1 MALNKKDLVFGILYI
16 VLAKQLHLWFANK
29 GVGVQFINHY
39 PGNCRIVPGIQC
51 GSEKISVTKD
61 GLAFITNGLRMGSN
75 CNPDF
80 LKGGI
85 YLFDFGFP
93 DKNANKLAIK
103 NVSDEF
109 LHSFD
114 PHGMDTFIDKET
126 NVLKLFVVNHANNKD
141 SIEIFHYSNQNP
153 TEIIHV
159 STITNDNFVCL
170 NDITV
175 IDNDEF
181 YVTNFNKFCH
191 SFYSD
196 VLVPIE
202 FIFGLSTANV
212 VYFKQGFSAIAAH
225 GALLNGI
232 AHSNDTN
239 YVYVVSS
246 AASSVTAYKRHNGG
260 KLQHFKQIYVG
271 YFPDNVHVENESG
284 DLYVGQGKDFFG
296 FSYLS
301 VNQTNHVSSTVVKI
315 ESPLEKGP
323 KVTEILH
330 DDGSNFIH
338 SVSSAVR
345 FNNQYLLGTVFHKLA
360 YCDAR
365 KDIKVVFENS
375 ENKI

>member
-16 VLAKQLHLWFANK
+16 VLAKQFHLWLTNK

-51 GSEKISVTKD
+51 GSEKISVTKN
-61 GLAFITNGLRMGSN
+61 GLAFITNGLRMSN

-80 LKGGI
+80 LKGKI

-93 DKNANKLAIK
+93 DRNVKELAMK

-109 LHSFD
+109 IHSLD
-114 PHGMDTFIDKET
+114 PHGMDIFIDRGT
-126 NVLKLFVVNHANNKD
+126 NVFKLFVVNHANKKD
-141 SIEIFHYSNQNP
+141 SIEIFHYSKQNP
-153 TEIIHV
+153 TEITHV
-159 STITNDNFVCL
+159 STITNENFVCL

-175 IDNDEF
+175 IDNEEF

-191 SFYSD
+191 SSYSD
-196 VLVPIE
+196 LLVPVE
-202 FIFGLSTANV
+202 LIFGLSTANI
-212 VYFKQGFSAIAAH
+212 VYFKKGFSAIAAY

-232 AHSNDTN
+232 AVSNDKN

-246 AASSVTAYKRHNGG
+246 ATSSVTAYKRHNGG

-271 YFPDNVHVENESG
+271 YFPDNVHVENETG

-296 FSYLS
+296 YSKLI
-301 VNQTNHVSSTVVKI
+301 VNQTNYVSSAVVKI
-315 ESPLEKGP
+315 KSPLEKQT

-330 DDGSNFIH
+330 DDGKNFIH
-338 SVSSAVR
+338 SISTPVR
-345 FNNQYLLGTVFHKLA
+345 FNNQFLLGTVSHKLA

-365 KDIKVVFENS
+365 KYVKVVLNS
-375 ENKI
+375 EKKI